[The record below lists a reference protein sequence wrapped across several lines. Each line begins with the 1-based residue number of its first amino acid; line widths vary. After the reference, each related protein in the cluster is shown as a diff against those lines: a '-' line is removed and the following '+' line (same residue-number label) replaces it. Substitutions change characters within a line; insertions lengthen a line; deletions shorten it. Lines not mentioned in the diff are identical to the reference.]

1 MTKVVR
7 WHNISNMK
15 IDKLHYE
22 FSPDK
27 NQVLIEERGV
37 SFEDVVSAINNGK
50 LLDVVSHPNEL
61 KYPNQRIYIIN
72 LNGYVYLVPFVRKN
86 KQTIFLKTI
95 FPSRKLTKK
104 YLGDGGS

>member
-1 MTKVVR
+1 
-7 WHNISNMK
+7 MK
-15 IDKLHYE
+15 IEKLHYE

-37 SFEDVVSAINNGK
+37 SFEDIVSALDNGN
-50 LLDVVSHPNEL
+50 LLDVIAHPNEL
-61 KYPNQRIYIIN
+61 KYPNQKIYIVN

-86 KQTIFLKTI
+86 TQTIFLKTI

-104 YLGDGGS
+104 YLGDGGA